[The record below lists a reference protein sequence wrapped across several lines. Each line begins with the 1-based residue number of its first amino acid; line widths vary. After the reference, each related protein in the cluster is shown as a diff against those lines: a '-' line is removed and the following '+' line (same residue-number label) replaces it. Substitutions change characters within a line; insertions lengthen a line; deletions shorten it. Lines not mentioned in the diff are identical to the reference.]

1 MLITHQGRGHSA
13 RNLAVRQSYMIL
25 FGQSPAPTSDA
36 LPRRTYYME
45 SDEDSE
51 VERMTRRDIEQVILD
66 MLPAE
71 PGAST
76 TALSQTAGIAS
87 DRVFRVLLKLEK
99 DGKVRREEIP
109 HGQVV
114 VKRWF
119 MR

>member
-1 MLITHQGRGHSA
+1 
-13 RNLAVRQSYMIL
+13 MIL

-36 LPRRTYYME
+36 LPRRTYCME

-51 VERMTRRDIEQVILD
+51 VERMTKRDIEQVVLD

-76 TALSQTAGIAS
+76 TALSQTAGISS

>member
-1 MLITHQGRGHSA
+1 
-13 RNLAVRQSYMIL
+13 MIL
-25 FGQSPAPTSDA
+25 FGQAPAPTSDA

-51 VERMTRRDIEQVILD
+51 VERMTKRDIEQVILD

-87 DRVFRVLLKLEK
+87 DRAFRVLLKLEK

>member
-1 MLITHQGRGHSA
+1 
-13 RNLAVRQSYMIL
+13 MIL

-36 LPRRTYYME
+36 MPRRTYYME

-51 VERMTRRDIEQVILD
+51 VERMTRRDIEQVVLGV
-66 MLPAE
+66 LPAE

-76 TALSQTAGIAS
+76 TELSQTAGIAS
-87 DRVFRVLLKLEK
+87 DRVLRVLLKLEK
-99 DGKVRREEIP
+99 EGKIRREEIP

>member
-1 MLITHQGRGHSA
+1 
-13 RNLAVRQSYMIL
+13 MIL

-36 LPRRTYYME
+36 MPRRTYCME

-51 VERMTRRDIEQVILD
+51 VERMTKRDIEQVILD
-66 MLPAE
+66 MLPAK

-87 DRVFRVLLKLEK
+87 DRVFRVLLKLEQ

-109 HGQVV
+109 NGQVV

>member
-1 MLITHQGRGHSA
+1 
-13 RNLAVRQSYMIL
+13 MIL

-36 LPRRTYYME
+36 LPRRTYCME

-51 VERMTRRDIEQVILD
+51 VERMTRRDIEQVVLGV
-66 MLPAE
+66 LPAE

-99 DGKVRREEIP
+99 EGKIRREEIP

>member
-1 MLITHQGRGHSA
+1 MLVTHQGRGRSA

-36 LPRRTYYME
+36 LPRRTYHME

-51 VERMTRRDIEQVILD
+51 VERMTKRDIEQVVLD

-99 DGKVRREEIP
+99 DGKIRREEIP

>member
-1 MLITHQGRGHSA
+1 
-13 RNLAVRQSYMIL
+13 MIL

-36 LPRRTYYME
+36 MPRRTYYME

-51 VERMTRRDIEQVILD
+51 VERMTKRDIEQVILD

-99 DGKVRREEIP
+99 DGKIRREEIP